1 MAFCCHHEI
10 NSFGEKKKKP
20 LLVNSSQGDL
30 VGLELKLG
38 MSTAEMSV
46 EENNVGVFS
55 EESTGI

>member
-10 NSFGEKKKKP
+10 NFFGEKKTP
-20 LLVNSSQGDL
+20 LVNSSQGDL
-30 VGLELKLG
+30 VGLELKLE